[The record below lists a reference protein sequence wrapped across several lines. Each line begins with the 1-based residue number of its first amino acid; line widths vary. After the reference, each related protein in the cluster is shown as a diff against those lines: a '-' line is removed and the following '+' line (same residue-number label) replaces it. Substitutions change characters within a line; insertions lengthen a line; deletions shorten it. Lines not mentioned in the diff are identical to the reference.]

1 MNYLP
6 LLHSTQTGEVWN
18 RLNFISILNDSR
30 ESGPRATGETMMLRG
45 KQWQARKEGRKEPD
59 HRQPAKKVGDLHSV
73 SSRNS

>member
-6 LLHSTQTGEVWN
+6 LLHNTQTREVWN
-18 RLNFISILNDSR
+18 RLNFISILSDSR
-30 ESGPRATGETMMLRG
+30 ESDPRATGETMMLRG